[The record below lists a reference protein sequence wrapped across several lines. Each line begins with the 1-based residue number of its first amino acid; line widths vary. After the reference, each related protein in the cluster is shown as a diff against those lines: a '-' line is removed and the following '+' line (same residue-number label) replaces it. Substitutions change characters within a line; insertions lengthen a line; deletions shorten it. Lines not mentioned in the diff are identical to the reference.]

1 MGRKV
6 NPIGFRLGIV
16 SDWESKWY
24 RGAQL
29 HRAAA
34 RGHADP
40 QADHGRAA
48 RGPAS
53 PGSSSSAS
61 ANKVDVT
68 LHTSKPGIVIG
79 KQGANVER
87 IRQMLEKAVGKKVHL
102 KIEEIKVPE
111 IDARLIAESI
121 AEQIGRRVAY
131 RRAMKHAVQQAMR
144 RGAKGVKIRLGGRL
158 GGAEMSRTVTEK
170 DGRVPLHTLR
180 ADIDYGVVHAH
191 TTYGRIGV
199 KVWVY
204 KRRRHA
210 GAGAGDRGDADRRSG
225 ARSAGRLGSA
235 GGSRRDERG
244 GAYRHVDAEADEVPQ
259 DDAGPDDGQ
268 GVPRLRRR
276 LRRVRPAGARSR
288 PGSPAARSRRPA
300 ARSRTISSA
309 AARSGSG
316 SSRTSR

>member
-6 NPIGFRLGIV
+6 NPIGFRLGHRQRLGIEV
-16 SDWESKWY
+16 VRRAE
-24 RGAQL
+24 L
-29 HRAAA
+29 HRAAP
-34 RGHADP
+34 RGHQDP
-40 QADHGRAA
+40 QPGHERAERA
-48 RGPAS
+48 GISKVELER
-53 PGSSSSAS
+53 S

-68 LHTSKPGIVIG
+68 LYTSKPGIVIG

-87 IRQMLEKAVGKKVHL
+87 IRQLLEKEVGKKVHL

-158 GGAEMSRTVTEK
+158 GGAEMSRTVTEM

-204 KRRRHA
+204 KGEVMPA
-210 GAGAGDRGDADRRSG
+210 AADRSHRS
-225 ARSAGRLGSA
+225 
-235 GGSRRDERG
+235 D
-244 GAYRHVDAEADEVPQ
+244 VD
-259 DDAGPDDGQ
+259 
-268 GVPRLRRR
+268 R
-276 LRRVRPAGARSR
+276 
-288 PGSPAARSRRPA
+288 
-300 ARSRTISSA
+300 
-309 AARSGSG
+309 
-316 SSRTSR
+316 

>member
-16 SDWESKWY
+16 TDWESKWFAERNY
-24 RGAQL
+24 TEQL
-29 HRAAA
+29 HEDIKIRSLVMKELQRAGISKVELE
-34 RGHADP
+34 R
-40 QADHGRAA
+40 
-48 RGPAS
+48 
-53 PGSSSSAS
+53 S
-61 ANKVDVT
+61 ANKVDVS
-68 LHTSKPGIVIG
+68 LYTSKPGIVIG

-87 IRQMLEKAVGKKVHL
+87 IRQLLEKEVGKKVHL

-158 GGAEMSRTVTEK
+158 GGAEMSRTVTEM

-180 ADIDYGVVHAH
+180 ADIDYGIVHAH

-204 KRRRHA
+204 KGEVMPA
-210 GAGAGDRGDADRRSG
+210 
-225 ARSAGRLGSA
+225 
-235 GGSRRDERG
+235 RRDEVTEASLTAELAS
-244 GAYRHVDAEADEVPQ
+244 GAAD
-259 DDAGPDDGQ
+259 
-268 GVPRLRRR
+268 
-276 LRRVRPAGARSR
+276 
-288 PGSPAARSRRPA
+288 
-300 ARSRTISSA
+300 
-309 AARSGSG
+309 
-316 SSRTSR
+316 